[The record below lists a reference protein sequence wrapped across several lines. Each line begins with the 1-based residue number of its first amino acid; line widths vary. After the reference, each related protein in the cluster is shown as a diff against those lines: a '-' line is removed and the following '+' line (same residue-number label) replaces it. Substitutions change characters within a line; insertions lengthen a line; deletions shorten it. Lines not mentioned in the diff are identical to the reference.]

1 MKSDK
6 KKKIDENELVDLSS
20 ADLENMFGDEGDFF
34 VGGDEPLEEN
44 VEENVENHSDVNQNH
59 DSDYIQPGAVEE
71 HKEVVGEMNET
82 INEDTHSATVD
93 TIPVNVSSD
102 DVTPVSDATDSEKT
116 SRESASGLF
125 DNEKNVRVG
134 KTVVDTLIV
143 NNVVGGKTSATPVVN
158 VTVQPDAKHNKTYTT
173 EDLTCPDSHKGAIV
187 SAKGEEVVKEYNLVK
202 SSNSGKAIVTNR
214 RLIID
219 SDYRLDIPIEKVSGV
234 SSSSVTQVNVAKII
248 FGALL
253 IGICLFAL
261 LFDFNSLIGERQW
274 LAYLIISV
282 GAVLGLV
289 GLILLCT
296 CVKKKIAL
304 NIYGENMIPVLAMS
318 NNAKRAEANLMGTII
333 VTSKG
338 KDFDAFTGEIGA
350 LLIQIKDALG
360 GKLE

>member
-1 MKSDK
+1 MKNDK
-6 KKKIDENELVDLSS
+6 KKMIDENELVDLSS
-20 ADLENMFGDEGDFF
+20 ADLDNMFGDEGDFF
-34 VGGDEPLEEN
+34 VGGDEPLEES
-44 VEENVENHSDVNQNH
+44 VDENGENHSDVNENH
-59 DSDYIQPGAVEE
+59 DSDYIQPDADDE
-71 HKEVVGEMNET
+71 HKEVVSET
-82 INEDTHSATVD
+82 NDNNEDTHSVSAD

-102 DVTPVSDATDSEKT
+102 DATPVSDAINSEKT

-125 DNEKNVRVG
+125 DGEKNVRVG

-173 EDLTCPDSHKGAIV
+173 EDLSCPDSHKGAIV